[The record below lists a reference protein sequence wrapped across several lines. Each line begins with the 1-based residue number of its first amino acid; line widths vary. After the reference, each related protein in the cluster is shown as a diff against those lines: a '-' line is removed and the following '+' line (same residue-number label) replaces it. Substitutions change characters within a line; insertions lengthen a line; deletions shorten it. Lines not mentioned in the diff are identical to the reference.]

1 MSGLFD
7 LRQAQAADAAGKDA
21 AGKSTNLLNAS
32 FSAFDYA
39 PSKLDHGR
47 SFLMDDYLQTGRIA
61 RKREEPTRDRCWDVL
76 HYQKDVA
83 PFEPRQGFSE
93 TKFHSGF
100 MRRQAS
106 QMPYLQQRVRARE
119 LISWRR
125 WPFVSS
131 AMLFS
136 DETSFCAL
144 VFRRRRIAGASPSH
158 AQRHHHV

>member
-1 MSGLFD
+1 MTV
-7 LRQAQAADAAGKDA
+7 AG
-21 AGKSTNLLNAS
+21 
-32 FSAFDYA
+32 
-39 PSKLDHGR
+39 
-47 SFLMDDYLQTGRIA
+47 
-61 RKREEPTRDRCWDVL
+61 DVL

-83 PFEPRQGFSE
+83 PRARQGFSE

-119 LISWRR
+119 LISWCRG
-125 WPFVSS
+125 PFVSP
-131 AMLFS
+131 AIQIS

-158 AQRHHHV
+158 AQRHRHV